1 MTVLP
6 PWLVA
11 LQSLVLAACWAYV
24 GRRLLAR
31 WMDDPA
37 IKQMRQ
43 ANDGWY
49 VQTTRHKLLQIGAHM
64 VYAGAL
70 SVPLIAALSA
80 ALPQQ
85 YECPNKQSQSAKNAK
100 QSCERGL
107 PRVSANNQPGRKTRA
122 ELVVDPL
129 ANRHQASTHEKQN
142 ERLPQR
148 RVIAERHDAY
158 QTREGEVGERP
169 VPLVG
174 GEALEVVHG
183 GRAYRL
189 TRLRAKR

>member
-43 ANDGWY
+43 ANGGWY
-49 VQTTRHKLLQIGAHM
+49 VQTTRHKLLQIGAHL

-70 SVPLIAALSA
+70 SVPLVLAVASC
-80 ALPQQ
+80 LPQQ
-85 YECPNKQSQSAKNAK
+85 EQGATNQAEPDEQADPTRERRLARIAADVHVALDARAK
-100 QSCERGL
+100 S
-107 PRVSANNQPGRKTRA
+107 
-122 ELVVDPL
+122 VVDPF
-129 ANRHQASTHEKQN
+129 ANAN
-142 ERLPQR
+142 EGSAHAQQDEGAPHPG
-148 RVIAERHDAY
+148 VVPERNDTDEAAR
-158 QTREGEVGERP
+158 TDVGQRP

-174 GEALEVVHG
+174 GEALEFFHG